1 MPRALGMPR
10 PCVCSRYAS
19 FDYEEGEYRSAD
31 LVRLD
36 ILAHGKVV
44 DALARLVHKV
54 PGWCDE
60 AC

>member
-1 MPRALGMPR
+1 VA
-10 PCVCSRYAS
+10 
-19 FDYEEGEYRSAD
+19 E

-54 PGWCDE
+54 RE
-60 AC
+60 K